1 MAATQQA
8 VGMERRLFTTD
19 EYDRMAEAGILGE
32 DDRVELIGGE
42 VVRMAAMGAR
52 HAGCLTDLT
61 RLLPS
66 RLGAPTL
73 LRVQLPVAIPDF
85 DEPEPDLAIVRP
97 RGDAYREGHPT
108 PPDVLLLIEVS
119 DSTLEFDRRVKIP
132 LYARAGIPEAWLV
145 ELRNEAIER
154 HTEPSPEG
162 YRSVRRFRRGETVTS
177 AALPS
182 LVLAVDEVLGR

>member
-8 VGMERRLFTTD
+8 AGVERRLFTTD

-52 HAGCLTDLT
+52 HAGCTT
-61 RLLPS
+61 RLTQSLVP
-66 RLGAPTL
+66 RLGRSAL
-73 LRVQLPVAIPDF
+73 VRVQLPVAIPNY
-85 DEPEPDLAIVRP
+85 DEPEPDVAVVRF
-97 RGDAYREGHPT
+97 REDAYGHAHPT
-108 PPDVLLLIEVS
+108 PADVLLLIEVS